1 MLGPQLAHLI
11 RIAFGIF
18 YLLLFARVMLS
29 WLNLPPYHPI
39 PRRYGPFLHAVT
51 EPLLRPIRR
60 ALQRYQYASRIDF
73 SPLVLYLLL
82 LVAENLILRVVC
94 VY

>member
-1 MLGPQLAHLI
+1 MIGPQLAHLV
-11 RIAFGIF
+11 RIAFSI
-18 YLLLFARVMLS
+18 YYILLFARVILS

-39 PRRYGPFLHAVT
+39 PRRFGPFLYAVT
-51 EPLLRPIRR
+51 EPLLRPVRR

-82 LVAENLILRVVC
+82 LVAENLILRVVS